1 MSKYLILKKRKD
13 FLKAAKDITMVT
25 KNVMLQA
32 ACRLSDE
39 NVNNARIGFTA
50 TKKLGKANVRN
61 RVKRR
66 LRAIIQE
73 LYPDVTLDNVD
84 YVLVGRFNTYSCS
97 YQDLKKDIIWAFKKT
112 NKMIQD
118 RNNEKDIDSDC

>member
-1 MSKYLILKKRKD
+1 MSKFLILKKRKD

-73 LYPDVTLDNVD
+73 LYIDVTLDNVD

>member
-73 LYPDVTLDNVD
+73 LYTDVTLDNVD

>member
-1 MSKYLILKKRKD
+1 MSKFLILKKRKD

-39 NVNNARIGFTA
+39 NINKARIGFTA

-66 LRAIIQE
+66 LRAIIRE
-73 LYPDVTLDNVD
+73 LYTDMALDNTD

-118 RNNEKDIDSDC
+118 RNNEKNIDSDC

>member
-1 MSKYLILKKRKD
+1 MSKFLILKKRKD

-73 LYPDVTLDNVD
+73 LYTDVTLDNVD

>member
-1 MSKYLILKKRKD
+1 MSKFLTLKKRKD

-73 LYPDVTLDNVD
+73 LYTDVTLDNVD

-97 YQDLKKDIIWAFKKT
+97 YPDLKKDIIWAFKKT

-118 RNNEKDIDSDC
+118 RNNEKNIDSDC

>member
-1 MSKYLILKKRKD
+1 MSKFLILKKRKD

-39 NVNNARIGFTA
+39 NINKARIGFTA

-73 LYPDVTLDNVD
+73 LYTDMALDNTD

-118 RNNEKDIDSDC
+118 RNNEKNIDSDC

>member
-73 LYPDVTLDNVD
+73 LYTDVTLDNVD

-97 YQDLKKDIIWAFKKT
+97 YLDLKKDIIWAFKKT

-118 RNNEKDIDSDC
+118 RNNEKNIDSDC